1 MRGARQGLPI
11 ALQSQTSVRLG
22 NLLDH
27 TTTQKGAPT
36 SASALALQTQDAPA
50 AAFDLSTEHRRLQD
64 SAVEFARQALNH
76 DVIAADAEG
85 TFNREAW
92 RRCAEFGVLGMPIP
106 EQYGGLGLGLSALLA
121 VMEGLGYGTRDQG
134 LLFSLNAH
142 LWTNSIPILVY
153 GSDAQR
159 AAYLPGLCDGSLIG
173 ANAASEPDAG
183 SDIFSMR
190 TRAVRDGD
198 TYVLNG
204 TKTFVTNAPV
214 ADMFVAYATIDPALG
229 ATGITG
235 FIVERDTPGLTITRG
250 LHKMGL
256 RTSPMAE
263 VVFEDCRVPVSN
275 RLGREGRGVEVF
287 ECSME
292 WERGCILASCL
303 GVMRR
308 QLQECVR
315 HARQRKQF
323 GKPIGKNQSVANR
336 IVDMRVRI
344 ETCRPLVYRIGHL
357 KDANRP
363 AMLEAAMAKLHVS
376 QCFVQSSLDAVQV
389 FGGYGYM
396 TEQQIERDLRDAVG
410 SGLYSGTSEIQRN
423 IIARALGL

>member
-1 MRGARQGLPI
+1 
-11 ALQSQTSVRLG
+11 
-22 NLLDH
+22 
-27 TTTQKGAPT
+27 
-36 SASALALQTQDAPA
+36 
-50 AAFDLSTEHRRLQD
+50 
-64 SAVEFARQALNH
+64 
-76 DVIAADAEG
+76 
-85 TFNREAW
+85 
-92 RRCAEFGVLGMPIP
+92 MPIP
-106 EQYGGLGLGLSALLA
+106 PQFGGLGLGLSSLLA

-142 LWTNSIPILVY
+142 LWTNSIPILMY
-153 GSDAQR
+153 GTEAQR
-159 AAYLPGLCDGSLIG
+159 STYLPGLCNGSQIG

-183 SDIFSMR
+183 SDIFSLR

-198 TYVLNG
+198 VYVLNG

-214 ADMFVAYATIDPALG
+214 ADLIVAYATIDPALG
-229 ATGITG
+229 PTGITA
-235 FIVERDTPGLTITRG
+235 FIIERGTPGVIVGRK

-263 VVFEDCRVPVSN
+263 VIFENCRVPVGQ

-308 QLQECVR
+308 QLEGCIR
-315 HARQRKQF
+315 HARERKQF
-323 GKPIGKNQSVANR
+323 GRPIGKNQSVANR
-336 IVDMRVRI
+336 IVDMKVRI
-344 ETCRPLVYRIGHL
+344 ETCRSLVYRIGTL
-357 KDANRP
+357 KERNQE

-376 QCFVQSSLDAVQV
+376 QCFVQSGLDAIQIY
-389 FGGYGYM
+389 GGYGYM
-396 TEQQIERDLRDAVG
+396 TEQQVERDLRDAVG
-410 SGLYSGTSEIQRN
+410 SSLYSGTSEIQRN

>member
-1 MRGARQGLPI
+1 M
-11 ALQSQTSVRLG
+11 
-22 NLLDH
+22 
-27 TTTQKGAPT
+27 
-36 SASALALQTQDAPA
+36 
-50 AAFDLSTEHRRLQD
+50 DLTDEQRRLQQ
-64 SAVEFARQALNH
+64 SAIDFARQALDY
-76 DVIAADAEG
+76 DVVAADLAED
-85 TFNREAW
+85 FNADAW

-106 EQYGGLGLGLSALLA
+106 QEYGGLGLGLSELLS

-142 LWTNSIPILVY
+142 LWTNSIAILLY
-153 GSDAQR
+153 GTEAQK
-159 AAYLPGLCDGSLIG
+159 AAYLPGLSDGTLIG
-173 ANAASEPDAG
+173 ANGASEPDAG
-183 SDIFSMR
+183 SDIFAMR
-190 TRAVRDGD
+190 TQAVRDGEF
-198 TYVLNG
+198 YVLSG
-204 TKTFVTNAPV
+204 TKMFVTNAPV
-214 ADMFVAYATIDPALG
+214 ADLIVVYATIDPKLG
-229 ATGITG
+229 PMGVTA
-235 FIVERDTPGLTITRG
+235 FIVQRRTPGVSIGRK

-263 VVFEDCRVPVSN
+263 VVFEDCRIPVAN

-308 QLQECVR
+308 QLEDCVR
-315 HARQRKQF
+315 HARERKQF
-323 GKPIGKNQSVANR
+323 GRSIGKNQSVANR
-336 IVDMRVRI
+336 IVDMKLRL
-344 ETCRPLVYRIGHL
+344 ETCRSLVYRIGTL
-357 KDANRP
+357 KDRKQE

-396 TEQQIERDLRDAVG
+396 TEQQVERDLRDAVG
-410 SGLYSGTSEIQRN
+410 STLYSGTTEIQRN

>member
-1 MRGARQGLPI
+1 M
-11 ALQSQTSVRLG
+11 
-22 NLLDH
+22 
-27 TTTQKGAPT
+27 
-36 SASALALQTQDAPA
+36 
-50 AAFDLSTEHRRLQD
+50 DLSEEHQRLQD
-64 SAVEFARQALNH
+64 SAVAFARQAIGH
-76 DVIAADAEG
+76 DMIAADAEG
-85 TFNREAW
+85 TFNRDAW

-142 LWTNSIPILVY
+142 LWTNSIPILIY

-190 TRAVRDGD
+190 TRAVRDD
-198 TYVLNG
+198 DAYVLTG

-214 ADMFVAYATIDPALG
+214 ADLFVAYATIDPALG
-229 ATGITG
+229 AMGITG
-235 FIVERDTPGLTITRG
+235 FIVERNTPGLTITRG

-263 VVFEDCRVPVSN
+263 VVFEDCRVPVAN

-287 ECSME
+287 ESSME

-315 HARQRKQF
+315 HARERKQF
-323 GKPIGKNQSVANR
+323 GRAIGKNQSVANR
-336 IVDMRVRI
+336 IVDMRVRL

-357 KDANRP
+357 KGANRP

-423 IIARALGL
+423 IIAKALGL